1 MVMLMLAMR
10 CDAMRCDAIEE
21 ACGIRVV
28 DGMGN
33 NITCGVTNGSIF
45 SSSFTDIKPIEAAG
59 LREMDLNG

>member
-1 MVMLMLAMR
+1 
-10 CDAMRCDAIEE
+10 MRCDAIEE